1 MLLINNFLLQYQ
13 IKLHVISDLAP
24 KYHMTSSTPAY
35 KVSKAAVSMLIM
47 QYALNLAHEGFT
59 FILVNPGVSKLSSKP
74 RRSSCKA
81 LLYTVASVRYGI
93 P

>member
-35 KVSKAAVSMLIM
+35 KVSKAAREHAN
-47 QYALNLAHEGFT
+47 YAVCA
-59 FILVNPGVSKLSSKP
+59 
-74 RRSSCKA
+74 
-81 LLYTVASVRYGI
+81 
-93 P
+93 